1 MIYNQ
6 QQPQEAVETSD
17 TYQAPEPDLNT
28 SSQTDPQPSDQPS
41 DQPSE
46 QSARD
51 LYQQAVQDIQG
62 LPILGRI
69 ALAFCIVIIM
79 CKLTPILDIL
89 WLFLQ
94 IVVVPLMILIS
105 IGLMSHDTYML
116 IVGWLNESV
125 SWSIRKVRS
134 DEEASS

>member
-1 MIYNQ
+1 MSDNQ
-6 QQPQEAVETSD
+6 QQPLQEAVETSN
-17 TYQAPEPDLNT
+17 TYQASEPDLNT
-28 SSQTDPQPSDQPS
+28 HSQPNDPQSQSPERDL
-41 DQPSE
+41 
-46 QSARD
+46 SARD
-51 LYQQAVQDIQG
+51 LYNQAVQDIQG

-69 ALAFCIVIIM
+69 ALAFCILIIM

>member
-1 MIYNQ
+1 MSEDQ
-6 QQPQEAVETSD
+6 QQLQEEAVETST
-17 TYQAPEPDLNT
+17 TYQTPEPDLNT
-28 SSQTDPQPSDQPS
+28 PSQPPPDSQAPDT
-41 DQPSE
+41 E
-46 QSARD
+46 ASARD
-51 LYQQAVQDIQG
+51 LYNQAVQDIQG

-134 DEEASS
+134 NEEAS

>member
-1 MIYNQ
+1 MSDNQ
-6 QQPQEAVETSD
+6 QQPIQEVVETST

-28 SSQTDPQPSDQPS
+28 DSQRSDQT
-41 DQPSE
+41 SE

-125 SWSIRKVRS
+125 SWSIQKVRS
-134 DEEASS
+134 EEEASS

>member
-1 MIYNQ
+1 MSDNQ
-6 QQPQEAVETSD
+6 QQPEAVETST

-28 SSQTDPQPSDQPS
+28 DSQPSDQT
-41 DQPSE
+41 SE

-125 SWSIRKVRS
+125 SWSIQKVRS